1 VGIASPAWV
10 VTLAVTAIG
19 AIGLPIAARRHPGP
33 WVEWTTKVL
42 AIALVAV
49 SVAWIVSTSAGHW
62 KAATGLPVALCD
74 IATLVAAAA
83 LWWQASLLIELTW
96 FWGLAGSLQ
105 SLLTPD
111 VKVGF
116 PSVEF
121 LEYVIAHA
129 GIVTAATL
137 LVIGLRRPPRPGAV
151 PRVFIITALYT
162 ALVGAIDAATGGNY
176 MYLSHRPNA
185 TTLLN
190 ALGPWPWYVFSATG
204 VALVLLIALDAPFWA
219 QRRRART
226 QTMETA
232 ASVTA
237 VGSGNG
243 SPSSAVSTSH
253 DLSKKSAASSPRNK
267 ATSSANSG

>member
-1 VGIASPAWV
+1 M

-33 WVEWTTKVL
+33 WVGWTTKVL

-83 LWWQASLLIELTW
+83 LWWQGSLLIELTW

-129 GIVTAATL
+129 GIVTAACL
-137 LVIGLRRPPRPGAV
+137 LVIGLRRPPRPRAV
-151 PRVFIITALYT
+151 PRVFVITALYT
-162 ALVGAIDAATGGNY
+162 ALIGAIDAVTGGNY
-176 MYLSHRPNA
+176 MYLRHYPNS

-190 ALGPWPWYVFSATG
+190 ALGPWPWYVFGATG
-204 VALVLLIALDAPFWA
+204 VALVLLIALDAPFRP
-219 QRRRART
+219 QRRRAAEL
-226 QTMETA
+226 QTTPARVLA
-232 ASVTA
+232 AA
-237 VGSGNG
+237 VPSGNG
-243 SPSSAVSTSH
+243 SPSSPAATSR
-253 DLSKKSAASSPRNK
+253 DASKKSAHGVRDKGRTPQNVR
-267 ATSSANSG
+267 